1 MDNDRLVFMTVDD
14 MRRVCGVA
22 PLIELT
28 EVEWKIAEILVECAK
43 NRTTITFGKLGKMVG
58 VGRRQ
63 VGKHAGAVGKRCVE
77 LGLPAL
83 SVLVVYSRNGKCG
96 SGFHKV
102 YDEIGATMEWS
113 VEEEKQRVYD
123 LPHEEWDR
131 LFDGKSVRLP
141 IVGDY
146 VESEGDKKPRQVNV
160 YERSAKL
167 RRKCLE
173 KNGCRCGICG
183 ANLGEIYGK
192 EFADVIEVHHKTP
205 VSGGSRKSTAD
216 DLIPVCPNCHR
227 ILHAQGGG
235 EVYTVDEVKD
245 FIEKNKKSV

>member
-22 PLIELT
+22 PLIGLT
-28 EVEWKIAEILVECAK
+28 EVEWKIARILVECAK
-43 NRTTITFGKLGKMVG
+43 NRKTITFGELGKMVG
-58 VGRRQ
+58 IGRRQ
-63 VGKHAGAVGKRCVE
+63 VGRHAGAVGKRCVE

-83 SVLVVYSRNGKCG
+83 SVLVVYASDGKCG

-102 YDEIGATMEWS
+102 YDEIGATMGWS

-123 LPHEEWDR
+123 LPHAEWDR

-146 VESEGDKKPRQVNV
+146 VESEGDKKPWQGSV
-160 YERSAKL
+160 YTRSKKL
-167 RRKCLE
+167 RDECLE
-173 KNGCRCGICG
+173 KKGYRCGICG
-183 ANLGEIYGK
+183 VNLGDIYGE
-192 EFADVIEVHHKTP
+192 EFAEVIEVHHKTP
-205 VSGGSRKSTAD
+205 VSGGSRKSTVD

-227 ILHAQGGG
+227 ILHSKGGG
-235 EVYTVDEVKD
+235 DVYMPEEVAE
-245 FIEKNKKSV
+245 FIKKNKK